1 MTSIS
6 RRKKMIVRL
15 NLERTSR
22 KSQRIRV
29 KMYRNLKKQFRSLY
43 LVLNYRGIE
52 MIRGSTKI

>member
-15 NLERTSR
+15 NFERTSR

-52 MIRGSTKI
+52 TIRGSTKI